1 MIPDRPQ
8 HFLSQAE
15 GARVVGSGGLQSVRI
30 AEMHCFTTFLDD
42 SQLIIGNAVGK
53 NSRPAGALQEMH
65 VLQWSSDG
73 FPLMPR
79 PDPYRLHLVYKGL
92 VL

>member
-30 AEMHCFTTFLDD
+30 AEMLGFTTFLDAF
-42 SQLIIGNAVGK
+42 QLI
-53 NSRPAGALQEMH
+53 M
-65 VLQWSSDG
+65 
-73 FPLMPR
+73 
-79 PDPYRLHLVYKGL
+79 
-92 VL
+92 